1 MFPRKNRSTI
11 PEMNPETKA
20 LISSITSISIP
31 QIPSGVFLSG
41 IVTLMHILYA
51 LLWLWLGGII
61 GFLVANWCR
70 AIKTM
75 NETIPPHIVEALRKA
90 DAEVTNEGPTSQ
102 EEVVRLSKEICDLV
116 LGVDRD
122 NQSTAYPFWVIA
134 VKAGAVG
141 GIRIVSEGLW
151 FSGPR
156 AQEHLE
162 NKAHRYPKSAF
173 VYCESAHNSYG
184 GLRYLY
190 DLTKELRKVLEKGD
204 VEKV

>member
-1 MFPRKNRSTI
+1 
-11 PEMNPETKA
+11 MNPETKA

-90 DAEVTNEGPTSQ
+90 DAEFPDEELQPGSDSFIACGVVT
-102 EEVVRLSKEICDLV
+102 
-116 LGVDRD
+116 
-122 NQSTAYPFWVIA
+122 A
-134 VKAGAVG
+134 
-141 GIRIVSEGLW
+141 
-151 FSGPR
+151 PR
-156 AQEHLE
+156 E
-162 NKAHRYPKSAF
+162 R
-173 VYCESAHNSYG
+173 
-184 GLRYLY
+184 
-190 DLTKELRKVLEKGD
+190 
-204 VEKV
+204 